1 MKMVE
6 IYVFGYDCKGKE
18 FIPPKVERRIFSPP
32 PVKEKWKGS
41 EENKLFSIIIYNDEK
56 EERNVDIIIDFSP
69 SIIKGWKIYDFV
81 KVRIKEGGMINERK
95 VSLEINKI
103 EPKEK
108 LRIDFL
114 IKMHSLKSLNA
125 FSSGKKIE
133 RIFMYGV
140 G

>member
-1 MKMVE
+1 MIK
-6 IYVFGYDCKGKE
+6 IYVFGYEYKDKE
-18 FIPPKVERRIFSPP
+18 FVPPKVDRKIFLP
-32 PVKEKWKGS
+32 PVIKEKWKGS
-41 EENKLFSIIIYNDEK
+41 EENKLFSIIVYNDGK
-56 EERNVDIIIDFSP
+56 EERNADIIIDFSP
-69 SIIKGWKIYDFV
+69 SIIKGWEIYDFV

-95 VSLEINKI
+95 VSLQINKI

-125 FSSGKKIE
+125 FSNGKKIE

-140 G
+140 D